1 MVEKTRTALSVVMRG
16 LDPRIHDETQLGGV
30 LRPSVLHGLMDCRVK
45 PGNDSGEVG
54 AAYGRTFPARPRES
68 GDPGQLVARP
78 EFVALDSRIGVRKH
92 AVLRT
97 AMRRNERICCAN
109 RKRNSGHSGT
119 RAISAFTRVFDAL
132 WRANPESRCKHGDCF
147 WIPGPAQQRVEDA
160 RKRTCAGRSGMTRGS
175 A

>member
-119 RAISAFTRVFDAL
+119 RAQ
-132 WRANPESRCKHGDCF
+132 RANPESRCKHGDCF

-160 RKRTCAGRSGMTRGS
+160 RKRTCAGRPGMTNGR